1 MKKYLIVISSFI
13 IMLCLGGV
21 YAWSIIASALIKQ
34 YNLSALKTQIIFG
47 ALILI
52 FPLTMIF
59 SGKLSSKLKLKY
71 YGYLSG
77 GIFLLGYLIA
87 GFSIGNFLI
96 LLIGYGI
103 LSGIA
108 TGFGYWVS
116 LTAPIQQF
124 PERKGLIAG
133 IAAGGFGLGS
143 VVMSEL
149 SKAIIDYNMNI
160 LEFIKLIGLFYGVII
175 LIFSNF
181 IYQPQKIS
189 NKAIKIKINE
199 FIFTSYFNILFLGIF
214 LGTFAGLLI
223 IGSLKLI
230 GEQYNLSTKVL
241 INGII
246 LFSIANFLG
255 RLFWGFMSD
264 KIGANFCIF
273 AALLLQGSSII
284 SLNISLNEI
293 SYLII
298 SFLIGFGF
306 GGNFSLFAK
315 ETAAIYGVEKMGII
329 YPYVFLGYAIAGL
342 IGPVSGGF
350 LYDIANN
357 FTYSIL
363 LASLMSF
370 LGSIIYLMQHIKE
383 KKVDRTSSLQ
393 SY

>member
-87 GFSIGNFLI
+87 GFSSGNFLI

-160 LEFIKLIGLFYGVII
+160 LEFIKLI
-175 LIFSNF
+175 
-181 IYQPQKIS
+181 
-189 NKAIKIKINE
+189 
-199 FIFTSYFNILFLGIF
+199 
-214 LGTFAGLLI
+214 
-223 IGSLKLI
+223 
-230 GEQYNLSTKVL
+230 
-241 INGII
+241 
-246 LFSIANFLG
+246 
-255 RLFWGFMSD
+255 
-264 KIGANFCIF
+264 
-273 AALLLQGSSII
+273 
-284 SLNISLNEI
+284 
-293 SYLII
+293 
-298 SFLIGFGF
+298 
-306 GGNFSLFAK
+306 
-315 ETAAIYGVEKMGII
+315 
-329 YPYVFLGYAIAGL
+329 
-342 IGPVSGGF
+342 
-350 LYDIANN
+350 
-357 FTYSIL
+357 
-363 LASLMSF
+363 
-370 LGSIIYLMQHIKE
+370 
-383 KKVDRTSSLQ
+383 
-393 SY
+393 